1 MLRQKKINH
10 DCFSMLQ
17 RNEATAIAQ
26 TVRETVL
33 ILSPAAFGVA
43 V

>member
-17 RNEATAIAQ
+17 RNEATTGAQ

-33 ILSPAAFGVA
+33 ILSPAATGVA